1 MSKRYITV
9 VLRAVA
15 SIVILLV
22 AYVLFGAII
31 RSKEPAA
38 QVEIPEQALRV
49 DVLEATFRDVPVRIE
64 GLGEMRSRDVVQIAS
79 EVAGLVTAIHP
90 HLEVGGVIPAGEIL
104 FEIDARDYEAI
115 AIQSSASVDQLS
127 NSVQRL
133 TKQYAIDKERLKTYE
148 RTRGLANGEFERVK
162 SLYEKDKVGTQSQVD
177 NAEMGFNNA
186 NDAYDQLSQTCD
198 LFPIRIEEAKNSLTS
213 SQAMADLAATN
224 LGRTKV
230 SVPFDARIKSVSLE
244 RGQFVAPGAP
254 ILTLADDSLL
264 EITIPLDSRLAR
276 NWLEFQESTGSVSSA
291 WFGQIRRV
299 PVTIEWTGD
308 PGKAQWKGTLDRVEK
323 FDQQTRQIAIV
334 ARITAQDANRPT
346 KGDQPLVEG
355 MFCKVAIPG
364 KTAHNV
370 VEVPLE
376 CVSFSRDDEGY
387 RTVYVAKTTEDGRFR
402 LGSIKVR
409 ESHIAGESIFLS
421 EGIDEGTMIV
431 TTRLIN
437 PLSNSL
443 LNTQAIP
450 SAETD

>member
-1 MSKRYITV
+1 MSNRYITV
-9 VLRAVA
+9 ALRAVA
-15 SIVILLV
+15 SFAILAV

-49 DVLEATFRDVPVRIE
+49 DILEATFRDVPVLIE
-64 GLGEMRSRDVVQIAS
+64 GLGEMRARDVVQVAS

-90 HLEVGGVIPAGEIL
+90 HLEVGGIIPAGEVL
-104 FEIDARDYEAI
+104 FEIDARDYEAL
-115 AIQSSASVDQLS
+115 AVQSSASVDQLS
-127 NSVQRL
+127 NSIRRL
-133 TKQYAIDKERLKTYE
+133 TKQYAIDKERLKTFE
-148 RTRGLANGEFERVK
+148 RTRGLAKGEFERVK

-186 NDAYDQLSQTCD
+186 NDAYDQLSQSID
-198 LFPIRIEEAKNSLTS
+198 LFPIRIEEAKNALTS

-224 LGRTKV
+224 LARTKV
-230 SVPFDARIKSVSLE
+230 SVTFDARIKSVTLE
-244 RGQFVAPGAP
+244 RGQFVSPGAP

-264 EITIPLDSRLAR
+264 EITIPLDSRVAR
-276 NWLEFQESTGSVSSA
+276 KWLKFQDSTGSRGTA
-291 WFGQIRRV
+291 WFGQIQKV
-299 PVTIEWTGD
+299 PVTIGWTGD
-308 PGKAQWKGTLDRVEK
+308 QGKSQWKGTLERVEK
-323 FDQQTRQIAIV
+323 FDQQTRQTAIV
-334 ARITAQDANRPT
+334 ARVTAQDANRPT
-346 KGDQPLVEG
+346 SGDQPLVEG
-355 MFCKVAIPG
+355 MFCKIAIPG

-387 RTVYVAKTTEDGRFR
+387 RSVFVAKTAEDGRFR
-402 LGSIKVR
+402 LDSIRVR

-437 PLSNSL
+437 PLPNSL
-443 LNTQAIP
+443 LNTQVIP